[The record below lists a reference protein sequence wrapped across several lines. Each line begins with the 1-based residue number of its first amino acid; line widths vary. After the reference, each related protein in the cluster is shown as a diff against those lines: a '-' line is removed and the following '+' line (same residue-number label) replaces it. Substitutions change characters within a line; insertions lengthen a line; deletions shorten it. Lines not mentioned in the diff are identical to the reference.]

1 MKLPLGDGGIPA
13 MDPIRAEAI
22 RTMYDQ
28 MHNTAFAAV
37 VITLYMTATAAP
49 FTAWPVIVLWVA
61 AQIVVQSLRAVLL
74 HAFRRRAPAD
84 GELLRWARLYLGHQ
98 ALVGLLWGASMV
110 LFFHPGQPITLALVL
125 CCLYSIAAGG
135 VPAQAYYPPSLY
147 TLVGVLF
154 GIVLCR
160 LLATGSFGYIMVGIA
175 SALYAV
181 TMAGFCRVQ
190 SRAVAEGFRIRFE
203 NRALVDALTSQKAAA
218 DEARHKAE
226 LASLAK
232 SQFLA
237 AASHDLRQ
245 PLYALSLFSA
255 SLEELRL
262 DDEGKT
268 VVGNI
273 QDSIAVMESLFD
285 RLLDVSKLEA
295 GVIRPRLA
303 AVSVDAL
310 FDRLSQVFRPI
321 ALERGLDLRFR
332 SNNEWVRSDSALLE
346 QVLSNFV
353 SNALRCTPRGGI
365 LVAARPRDDEI
376 LFEVWDTGTGISEE
390 DRERI
395 FDEFVQLGN
404 PERDRRKG
412 LGLGLSIAR
421 RAAALIDGRISL
433 ASRPG
438 LGSRFGLA
446 QPRGTALLAS
456 GDGAG
461 SANAVAAI
469 PRAPDL
475 PVLLVDDDRDVR
487 AALGD
492 LLGRWGVHYEA
503 FADADTALARI
514 AGGGR
519 FGLTLADY
527 RLSGDINGLDLIAA
541 IVARH
546 PTPHPPAVLITGDF
560 DAALLAA
567 ADAHGVP
574 LLHKP
579 LRPADLRVLLGLSR
593 PDGRG

>member
-1 MKLPLGDGGIPA
+1 VATLHLGSDESRAA

-37 VITLYMTATAAP
+37 VITLYMIATAAP
-49 FTAWPVIVLWVA
+49 FTAWLTIAIWVV
-61 AQIVVQSLRAVLL
+61 AQIAVQLLRAVMLR
-74 HAFRRRAPAD
+74 AFRRSAPSDDA
-84 GELLRWARLYLGHQ
+84 LLRWAHIFLAHQ
-98 ALVGLLWGASMV
+98 ALVGLLWGATIF
-110 LFFHPGQPITLALVL
+110 LFFHPGEPITLALVL

-147 TLVGVLF
+147 
-154 GIVLCR
+154 
-160 LLATGSFGYIMVGIA
+160 IMVGVA
-175 SALYAV
+175 SSLFAV
-181 TMAGFCRVQ
+181 TMAGFCRIQ

-203 NRALVDALTSQKAAA
+203 NIALVEALTEQKAAA

-255 SLEELRL
+255 SLDELRL
-262 DDEGKT
+262 DAEGKA

-285 RLLDVSKLEA
+285 GLLDVSKLEA
-295 GVIRPRLA
+295 GVVRPRLA
-303 AVSVDAL
+303 AVSADAM

-332 SNNEWVRSDSALLE
+332 SNGEWVRSDSALLE

-353 SNALRCTPRGGI
+353 SNALRCTPKGGI
-365 LVAARPRDDEI
+365 LVAARTRRDEV
-376 LFEVWDTGTGISEE
+376 LFEVWDTGTGISDE

-395 FDEFVQLGN
+395 FEEFVQLGN

-421 RAAALIDGRISL
+421 RAAALIDGQISL
-433 ASRPG
+433 ASRLG

-446 QPRGTALLAS
+446 QPRGTALLATGTS
-456 GDGAG
+456 NDLALT
-461 SANAVAAI
+461 NNVATIA
-469 PRAPDL
+469 RSHDL

-514 AGGGR
+514 AAGGR

-527 RLSGDINGLDLIAA
+527 RLSGNINGLELIAA
-541 IVARH
+541 IAVHH
-546 PTPHPPAVLITGDF
+546 PAPQPPAVLITGDF

-567 ADAHGVP
+567 ADACGVP

-593 PDGRG
+593 AAVRS

>member
-1 MKLPLGDGGIPA
+1 

-37 VITLYMTATAAP
+37 VITLYMSATAAP
-49 FTAWPVIVLWVA
+49 FTAWPIIAIWVA
-61 AQIVVQSLRAVLL
+61 AQVVIQSLRAVMLR
-74 HAFRRRAPAD
+74 AFRRSAPSD
-84 GELLRWARLYLGHQ
+84 RELLRWAHIFLAHQ
-98 ALVGLLWGASMV
+98 ALVGVLWGTTMF
-110 LFFHPGQPITLALVL
+110 LFFHPDQPITLALIL

-154 GIVLCR
+154 GMVLVR
-160 LLATGSFGYIMVGIA
+160 LLATGNFGFIMVGIA
-175 SALYAV
+175 SSLFAV

-190 SRAVAEGFRIRFE
+190 SRAVADGFRIRFE
-203 NRALVDALTSQKAAA
+203 NRALVEALTEQKAAA
-218 DEARHKAE
+218 EEARHKAE

-262 DDEGKT
+262 DAEGKL
-268 VVGNI
+268 VVGSI

-285 RLLDVSKLEA
+285 GLLDVSKLEA

-303 AVSVDAL
+303 PVAVDAM

-332 SNNEWVRSDSALLE
+332 SNGEWVRSDGALLE

-353 SNALRCTPRGGI
+353 SNALRCTPEGGI
-365 LVAARPRDDEI
+365 LVAARARRDEI
-376 LFEVWDTGTGISEE
+376 LFEVWDTGTGIGDE

-433 ASRPG
+433 ASRLG

-446 QPRGTALLAS
+446 QPRSTALVAS
-456 GDGAG
+456 GAFNDVTI
-461 SANAVAAI
+461 ANNVATV
-469 PRAPDL
+469 PRLPDL

-487 AALGD
+487 GALGD
-492 LLGRWGVHYEA
+492 LLGRWGVHYEV
-503 FADADTALARI
+503 FADADSALARI
-514 AGGGR
+514 AAGGR
-519 FGLTLADY
+519 FGMTLADY
-527 RLSGDINGLDLIAA
+527 RLSGEINGLELIAA
-541 IVARH
+541 IAARH
-546 PTPHPPAVLITGDF
+546 PAPQPPAVLITGDF

-593 PDGRG
+593 A

>member
-1 MKLPLGDGGIPA
+1 

-37 VITLYMTATAAP
+37 VITLYMSATAAP
-49 FTAWPVIVLWVA
+49 FTPWPVIAIWVA
-61 AQIVVQSLRAVLL
+61 AQIVIQSLRAVMIR
-74 HAFRRRAPAD
+74 AFRQSAPSD
-84 GELLRWARLYLGHQ
+84 GELQRWARIFLGHQ
-98 ALVGLLWGASMV
+98 ALVGLFWGATIF
-110 LFFHPGQPITLALVL
+110 LFFHPEEPITLALVL

-147 TLVGVLF
+147 TLVSVLF
-154 GIVLCR
+154 GLVLVR
-160 LLATGSFGYIMVGIA
+160 LLATGNFGFIMVGVA
-175 SALYAV
+175 SSLFGV
-181 TMAGFCRVQ
+181 TMAGFCRIQ
-190 SRAVAEGFRIRFE
+190 SRAVSEGFRIRFE
-203 NRALVDALTSQKAAA
+203 NRALVDALTEQKAAA
-218 DEARHKAE
+218 EEARHKAE

-255 SLEELRL
+255 ALEELRL
-262 DDEGKT
+262 DAEGKA

-285 RLLDVSKLEA
+285 GLLDVSKLEA
-295 GVIRPRLA
+295 GVVRPRLV
-303 AVSVDAL
+303 AVSADAM
-310 FDRLSQVFRPI
+310 FDRLSQIFRPI

-332 SNNEWVRSDSALLE
+332 SNGEWVRSDGALLE

-353 SNALRCTPRGGI
+353 SNALRCTPKGGI
-365 LVAARPRDDEI
+365 LVAARARGGDV
-376 LFEVWDTGTGISEE
+376 LFEVWDTGTGIDDE

-421 RAAALIDGRISL
+421 RAAALIDGKISL
-433 ASRPG
+433 ASRAG

-446 QPRGTALLAS
+446 QPRSTALTS
-456 GDGAG
+456 PGALDDVVI
-461 SANAVAAI
+461 ANDVTTI
-469 PRAPDL
+469 PRLPDL

-487 AALGD
+487 GALGD

-514 AGGGR
+514 ASGGR
-519 FGLTLADY
+519 FGMTLADY
-527 RLSGDINGLDLIAA
+527 RLAGNINGLELIAA
-541 IVARH
+541 IAARH
-546 PTPHPPAVLITGDF
+546 PAPQPPAVLITGDF

-567 ADAHGVP
+567 ADACGVP

-579 LRPADLRVLLGLSR
+579 LRPADLRVLLGLARPTVSR
-593 PDGRG
+593 

>member
-1 MKLPLGDGGIPA
+1 MASLVSGSDESSTA

-37 VITLYMTATAAP
+37 VITFYMIATAAP
-49 FTAWPVIVLWVA
+49 FTTWPVIAIWVV
-61 AQIVVQSLRAVLL
+61 AQVAVQLLRAVLL
-74 HAFRRRAPAD
+74 RAFRRRAPPD

-98 ALVGLLWGASMV
+98 ALVGLLWGATIF
-110 LFFHPGQPITLALVL
+110 LFFHPEEPITLALVL

-154 GIVLCR
+154 GMVLLR
-160 LLATGSFGYIMVGIA
+160 LLATGTFGYIMVGIA

-190 SRAVAEGFRIRFE
+190 SGAVAEGFRIRFE
-203 NRALVDALTSQKAAA
+203 NRALVDALTEQKAAA

-255 SLEELRL
+255 SLDELRL
-262 DDEGKT
+262 DAEGKA

-285 RLLDVSKLEA
+285 GLLDVSKLEA
-295 GVIRPRLA
+295 GVVRPRLA
-303 AVSVDAL
+303 AVSADAM

-332 SNNEWVRSDSALLE
+332 SNGEWVRSDSALLE

-353 SNALRCTPRGGI
+353 SNALRCTPKGGI
-365 LVAARPRDDEI
+365 LVAARTRGDDV
-376 LFEVWDTGTGISEE
+376 LFEVWDTGTGISDE

-421 RAAALIDGRISL
+421 RAAALIDGQISL

-446 QPRGTALLAS
+446 QPRGTALLAT
-456 GDGAG
+456 GA
-461 SANAVAAI
+461 SNDAALANNVATIA
-469 PRAPDL
+469 RSHDL

-514 AGGGR
+514 AAGGR

-527 RLSGDINGLDLIAA
+527 RLSGNINGLELIAA
-541 IVARH
+541 IAVHH
-546 PTPHPPAVLITGDF
+546 PAPQPPAVLITGDF

-567 ADAHGVP
+567 ADAYGVP

-579 LRPADLRVLLGLSR
+579 LRPADLRILLGLSR
-593 PDGRG
+593 A

>member
-1 MKLPLGDGGIPA
+1 

-37 VITLYMTATAAP
+37 VITLYMSATAAP
-49 FTAWPVIVLWVA
+49 FTAWPVIAIWVGV
-61 AQIVVQSLRAVLL
+61 QIVIQSLRAVLL
-74 HAFRRRAPAD
+74 RAFRRSAPSD
-84 GELLRWARLYLGHQ
+84 RELLRWAHIFLGHQ
-98 ALVGLLWGASMV
+98 ALVGLFWGATIF
-110 LFFHPGQPITLALVL
+110 LFFHPDEPITLALVL

-154 GIVLCR
+154 GMVLIR
-160 LLATGSFGYIMVGIA
+160 LLATGSFGFIMVGVA
-175 SALYAV
+175 SSLFGV

-203 NRALVDALTSQKAAA
+203 NRALVDALTEQKAAA

-262 DDEGKT
+262 DAEGKV

-285 RLLDVSKLEA
+285 GLLDVSKLEA

-303 AVSVDAL
+303 PVSADAM
-310 FDRLSQVFRPI
+310 FDRLSQIFRPI

-332 SNNEWVRSDSALLE
+332 SNGEWARSDGALLE

-353 SNALRCTPRGGI
+353 SNALRCTPTGGI
-365 LVAARPRDDEI
+365 LVAARARGDQVH
-376 LFEVWDTGTGISEE
+376 FEVWDTGTGIDDE

-421 RAAALIDGRISL
+421 RAAALIDGKISL
-433 ASRPG
+433 ASRLG

-446 QPRGTALLAS
+446 QPRSTALVTT
-456 GDGAG
+456 GAFDDVVI
-461 SANAVAAI
+461 ANNVATI
-469 PRAPDL
+469 PRLPDL

-487 AALGD
+487 GALGD

-503 FADADTALARI
+503 FADAHTALARI
-514 AGGGR
+514 SAGGR

-527 RLSGDINGLDLIAA
+527 RLTGNINGLELIAA
-541 IVARH
+541 IAVHH
-546 PTPHPPAVLITGDF
+546 PAPQPPAVLITGDF

-567 ADAHGVP
+567 ADAYGVP

-593 PDGRG
+593 PEGRHTRAS